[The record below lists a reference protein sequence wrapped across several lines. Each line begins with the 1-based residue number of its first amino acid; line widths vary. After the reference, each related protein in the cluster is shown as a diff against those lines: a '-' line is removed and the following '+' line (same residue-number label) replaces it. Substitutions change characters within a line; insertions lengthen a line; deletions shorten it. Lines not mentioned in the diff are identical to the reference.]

1 MWFHR
6 YLKCLQ
12 KVTVPPSYITMG
24 RVSASSS
31 YYASSRS
38 LFFSLS
44 CLGLVT
50 SGREESEVLEGGWLG
65 KTWWW
70 EEYCLRFRCFGGAAD
85 VHLQREMCEVSED
98 DGGA

>member
-1 MWFHR
+1 MWFPR

-50 SGREESEVLEGGWLG
+50 SGREESEVLEG
-65 KTWWW
+65 
-70 EEYCLRFRCFGGAAD
+70 EREGGLKKLA
-85 VHLQREMCEVSED
+85 VGRIMPPF
-98 DGGA
+98 